1 MYLKKTPYLVKLFSN
16 KNLIWDFKSV
26 DKSIYL
32 TFDDG
37 PTPGITE
44 KVLTILDEFNAK
56 ATFFCLGKNVK
67 DNPDIF
73 QKIITQG
80 HSVGNHTYDHFNGW
94 KTNEDEYLLNIKK
107 AEKYI
112 SSNLFR
118 PPYGRIK
125 KSQIQ
130 NIKNKYK
137 IILWT
142 VLSGDFDKNISK
154 EKCLSNVINYAQKGS
169 IIVFHDSVK
178 AKEKILFAL
187 PEVLKYFSDKG
198 FSFERIQ
205 I

>member
-1 MYLKKTPYLVKLFSN
+1 LLKLFSN

-80 HSVGNHTYDHFNGW
+80 HSVGNHTFNHFNGW

-125 KSQIQ
+125 NHKYKY
-130 NIKNKYK
+130 KNKYK
-137 IILWT
+137 
-142 VLSGDFDKNISK
+142 
-154 EKCLSNVINYAQKGS
+154 
-169 IIVFHDSVK
+169 
-178 AKEKILFAL
+178 
-187 PEVLKYFSDKG
+187 
-198 FSFERIQ
+198 
-205 I
+205 

>member
-1 MYLKKTPYLVKLFSN
+1 LYLKKTPYLVKLFSN

>member
-80 HSVGNHTYDHFNGW
+80 HSVGNHTFNHFNGW

>member
-1 MYLKKTPYLVKLFSN
+1 LYLKKTPYLIKLFSN
-16 KNLIWDFKSV
+16 KNLIWNFKSV

-44 KVLTILDEFNAK
+44 KVLTILDKFNAK

>member
-94 KTNEDEYLLNIKK
+94 KTNENEYLLNIKK

>member
-1 MYLKKTPYLVKLFSN
+1 LYLKKTPYLVKLFSN

-94 KTNEDEYLLNIKK
+94 KTNENEYLLNIKK

>member
-94 KTNEDEYLLNIKK
+94 KTNENEYLLNIKK

-169 IIVFHDSVK
+169 IIVFHDSIK